1 MSFFSSGY
9 IRGLNNFISE
19 IRKCPS
25 KDAERAAVDAEFA
38 KIKGKFS
45 IAKGLSGYDYKK
57 YIWKL
62 VYAFML
68 GYDIDF
74 GHIQTV
80 NLCSSIKYSEKAA
93 GYMGVSMLL
102 AGNPEVLRLVLNVC
116 KADLQNSNE
125 MIVALALKCI
135 GNSATADFTD
145 IILPDI
151 LALLST
157 TSKSSLYVRRKA
169 IACITRL
176 ARKGY
181 RLLSE
186 VWVENLCSFLSED
199 DPGVL
204 FCGATLALAELERLP
219 EEARVAG
226 WHALALPAAKSLNR
240 LITEP
245 CPAHYI
251 YYSTNAPW
259 CQIALVKIIKMFPY
273 VTLDGSVVIAASDA
287 LLRLLAPSPEI
298 PLIAV
303 GSKKGRVDLERNCR
317 INAEQAVMF
326 EAVWLAL
333 HLGQRCERES
343 RRAAANHLVNAVSSQ
358 NANIRYLGLEGLA
371 RLAATQPDMDITVQ
385 AAERK
390 LFEKTRSLI
399 VAQLNE
405 PDVSVRKQAL
415 TVLAAIADKT
425 NWQAIVEELLTAL
438 GSNETEDLQEELV
451 MQVASLADTFAPD
464 PSWTVDVVFRTLA
477 YAPKF
482 VTDRIC
488 ARVVQLITGF
498 EDSPDEAQAAAQS
511 QAAERAFEALG
522 GKANHSKYPPENVLR
537 LSIFILG
544 EFGFR
549 LISSKRLTPL
559 RASELIRRHLPM
571 LKQKGIAL
579 TALAK
584 IVLAV
589 PNNVVLREEVSL
601 TIEEHCDSLDAET
614 QERACELNV
623 LLKPGNLKVLEKVLA
638 LLPPFARDPRTPQP
652 PQIPGSS
659 GSDMSEEEEYRDPRT
674 LWKILCLKPSG
685 ALYESASVLVD
696 LKCEYDGHGGG
707 RVAVQ
712 VINRGKVLVTDLSI
726 EAIGSE
732 SVKVAEESKV
742 VGDELSAGGKVLH
755 AMRVEVSQPF
765 LHPPKYRV
773 TFAIGKEKQEL
784 PLTLPVIMT
793 RFMTSEKLT
802 HDVFINSWQATQ
814 ESEAVVVSQALLS
827 YDKYPSYISNGFNM
841 SLVEIPA
848 QLLTGGIVTCAACGV
863 FNTVRS
869 ESGTRCLVR
878 IDSDTRKSPTAVR
891 IAVRSPGGRPYT
903 TVLANII
910 ASYFVKPPGQ

>member
-38 KIKGKFS
+38 KIKGKFA

-74 GHIQTV
+74 GHIQAV

-116 KADLQNSNE
+116 KADLQSPNE
-125 MIVALALKCI
+125 MIVSLALKCI
-135 GNSATADFTD
+135 GNSASADFTD
-145 IILPDI
+145 IIMQDI
-151 LALLST
+151 LSLLSLA
-157 TSKSSLYVRRKA
+157 SKSSLYIRRKA

-186 VWVENLCSFLSED
+186 VWIENLSSFLSEE

-204 FCGATLALAELERLP
+204 YCGATLALAELERLP

-226 WHALALPAAKSLNR
+226 WSALALPAAKSLYR
-240 LITEP
+240 LITDP
-245 CPAHYI
+245 CPAPYI

-273 VTLDGSVVIAASDA
+273 VTLDGSVVITASDA
-287 LLRLLAPSPEI
+287 LLRLLAPPAA
-298 PLIAV
+298 PVVAV
-303 GSKKGRVDLERNCR
+303 GSKKGRVELERNCR

-371 RLAATQPDMDITVQ
+371 KLAATQPDMDITVQ

-390 LFEKTRSLI
+390 LFEKTRPLI

-405 PDVSVRKQAL
+405 PDLSVRKQAL
-415 TVLAAIADKT
+415 SVLAAIADKS

-438 GSNETEDLQEELV
+438 GSNEIDELQEDLV
-451 MQVASLADTFAPD
+451 MQVASLADSFAPD

-498 EDSPDEAQAAAQS
+498 VDSPEEAQAAAQS

-537 LSIFILG
+537 LSIFIMG

-549 LISSKRLTPL
+549 LITAKRLTPL
-559 RASELIRRHLPM
+559 RASELIRRHLPN
-571 LKQKGIAL
+571 LKHKGIAL

-584 IVLAV
+584 LVLAV
-589 PNNVVLREEVSL
+589 PNNVVLRDEVSL
-601 TIEEHCDSLDAET
+601 TVEEHCDSLDAET

-638 LLPPFARDPRTPQP
+638 LLPPFARDPRAPQVAL
-652 PQIPGSS
+652 IPGSS
-659 GSDMSEEEEYRDPRT
+659 GSENSEEEEYRDPRT
-674 LWKILCLKPSG
+674 LWRMLCLKASG
-685 ALYESASVLVD
+685 PLYESSAILVD
-696 LKCEYDGHGGG
+696 LKCEYDVHGGG
-707 RVAVQ
+707 RLAAQ
-712 VINRGKVLVTDLSI
+712 VINRGKVAVCDLSI
-726 EAIGSE
+726 EALGSDN
-732 SVKVAEESKV
+732 VKVAEESRV
-742 VGDELSAGGKVLH
+742 SGEELSAGGKLMH

-765 LHPPKYRV
+765 LHPPKYKV
-773 TFAIGKEKQEL
+773 TFSIGKERQEL

-793 RFMTSEKLT
+793 RFMLGEKMT
-802 HDVFINSWQATQ
+802 HDVFINTWQATQ

-827 YDKYPSYISNGFNM
+827 YDKYPSYMSNGFNL

-848 QLLTGGIVTCAACGV
+848 QLLTGGIATCAACGV
-863 FNTVRS
+863 FNTVKS

-878 IDSDTRKSPTAVR
+878 IDSDTRKSPTTVR